1 MVWDRIADLVYYK
14 HVEGDVLQSLKNLE
28 IEMVKTDISV
38 RCSKTIANAL
48 CITGTL
54 AAPFTFG
61 ASLIA
66 TGAGIGIYVASTLG
80 ESALLSFYI
89 EKAKEELE
97 KYSDIAE
104 KLKSWTIDT
113 QEVVV
118 TVYKAV
124 IDATFLYLIY
134 SKISKATL
142 EMVKC
147 IPENKFLDILLRLQS
162 QFKSFVINLTSMIST
177 NVIGTTSKV
186 CAKQISSEVSES
198 IAKLASKKGLF
209 AVMSLA
215 IIVDVVDI
223 FRIWKKDRPEAI
235 KQVQDAIKQLE
246 ENSQCPT
253 SY

>member
-89 EKAKEELE
+89 EKAKDITAKRPFLE
-97 KYSDIAE
+97 ASFA
-104 KLKSWTIDT
+104 
-113 QEVVV
+113 
-118 TVYKAV
+118 
-124 IDATFLYLIY
+124 
-134 SKISKATL
+134 
-142 EMVKC
+142 
-147 IPENKFLDILLRLQS
+147 ILLILRWISVWHKL
-162 QFKSFVINLTSMIST
+162 SMWY
-177 NVIGTTSKV
+177 
-186 CAKQISSEVSES
+186 Q
-198 IAKLASKKGLF
+198 
-209 AVMSLA
+209 
-215 IIVDVVDI
+215 
-223 FRIWKKDRPEAI
+223 
-235 KQVQDAIKQLE
+235 
-246 ENSQCPT
+246 
-253 SY
+253 